1 MPVETDVA
9 ALFVDAD
16 GAYSGLVGVEV
27 LVVRRDDRT
36 TRTRHASRLGD
47 A

>member
-1 MPVETDVA
+1 MPVETDIA

-16 GAYSGLVGVEV
+16 GAYSGLVGVDV
-27 LVVRRDDRT
+27 LGILRDDRT